1 MAQAR
6 EARLRVGGG
15 VSRHH
20 AHRASKAPGYL
31 AVAILAVLAIL
42 AVRPTYWDWQDG
54 TYAVCLGHTVI
65 IGIGDGGDH
74 ALCDY

>member
-1 MAQAR
+1 MIAKIENGGSR
-6 EARLRVGGG
+6 RRVY
-15 VSRHH
+15 RH
-20 AHRASKAPGYL
+20 AHRPRPSRAPGYL